1 MSLSIIVPIFNE
13 GENLPSFLSHLAKF
27 KNHVHE
33 IIFVDGGSDDNSVEL
48 ISRAGFM
55 VLRSERGRAAQM
67 NCGAKAAQGSVYIF
81 LHADT
86 YLPENAMTHITRAL
100 QKKHWGRFNVCI
112 SGKSWMLP
120 VVAFMMNLR
129 SWYTGIATGDQTIF
143 VRRDVFLLHNGFPLQ
158 PLMEDIALSVKLRA
172 HSRPV
177 CLKACVRTS
186 GRRWESQGVWSTIIL
201 MWKLRWMYWRGVPVA
216 EIASHYQEL
225 RCKNDKDENNIK

>member
-13 GENLPSFLSHLAKF
+13 EDNLPSFLSHLAAF
-27 KNHVHE
+27 KGHVHE
-33 IIFVDGGSDDNSVEL
+33 ILFVDGGSDDDSVNL
-48 ISRAGFM
+48 ITRAGFM

-67 NCGAKAAQGSVYIF
+67 NCGARAAQGSIYVF

-86 YLPENAMTHITRAL
+86 YLPENAIIDITNAL
-100 QKKHWGRFNVCI
+100 QKKYWGRFNVCI
-112 SGKSWMLP
+112 SGNSRLLH

-143 VRRDVFLLHNGFPLQ
+143 VRRDIFFSHGSYPLQ

-177 CLKACVRTS
+177 CLKACVQTS
-186 GRRWESQGVWSTIIL
+186 GRRWESQGVWPTIIL
-201 MWKLRWMYWRGVPVA
+201 MWQLRWMYWRGVPVK
-216 EIASHYQEL
+216 EIASYYQEL
-225 RCKNDKDENNIK
+225 RCSKHKK